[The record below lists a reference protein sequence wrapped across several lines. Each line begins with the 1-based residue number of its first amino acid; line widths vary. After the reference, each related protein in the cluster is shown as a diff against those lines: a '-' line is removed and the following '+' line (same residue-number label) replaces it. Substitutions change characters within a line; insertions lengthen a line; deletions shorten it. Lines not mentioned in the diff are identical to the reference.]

1 MKIFFSIVI
10 IIFCLNKLFDFLLKR
25 KSNKILKQK
34 EAFKTQIKDFS
45 IKFLKPLINDTEK
58 YPIYKPLSMEE
69 IKIYIKLLEEE
80 YKTDFISSD
89 LRVLKIERDK
99 YVIKKNASI
108 NDEEYK
114 AALKEIIEVDKIA
127 NNLEEKWNV
136 ADSISYLNELYF
148 DLLFKVFVKNFS
160 LDNPDCVDEW
170 DSIREC
176 YVKTFD
182 NNLNYLPYIKN
193 YVKIKNIE
201 TPENIEQDIHSY
213 IEAITLNKQANEYR
227 KIMENGE
234 KYSKDII
241 TIHDIDTMSGID
253 FEIFLKNLFTKLN
266 YEVNLTKTT
275 GDQGADLIIK
285 KFDKLIIVQ
294 AKRYSTTVSNKAV
307 QEAVAAINFYNANS
321 AMVITNNYFTKSAT
335 ELANAN
341 NVELWDRDKLIE
353 QLSLNQISF

>member
-25 KSNKILKQK
+25 ESNKILKQK

-80 YKTDFISSD
+80 YKTDFISND
-89 LRVLKIERDK
+89 FTVLKLEKDK
-99 YVIKKNASI
+99 FDIKNNINI

-114 AALKEIIEVDKIA
+114 AALNEMIEVDKIV
-127 NNLEEKWNV
+127 NDLKEKWNV
-136 ADSISYLNELYF
+136 SDSISYLNELYF
-148 DLLFKVFVKNFS
+148 DLLFKIFIKNFS
-160 LDNPDCVDEW
+160 SNNPDCVDEW

-176 YVKTFD
+176 YVKTFN
-182 NNLNYLPYIKN
+182 NNLNYLPYIKK
-193 YVKIKNIE
+193 YIKIKNIK
-201 TPENIEQDIHSY
+201 TPENIEQDIYSY
-213 IEAITLNKQANEYR
+213 IETTTLKKQAHEYR

-234 KYSKDII
+234 KFNKN
-241 TIHDIDTMSGID
+241 TISINDIDTMSGIE

-266 YEVNLTKTT
+266 YEVTLTKTT

-294 AKRYSTTVSNKAV
+294 AKRYSTTVSNKAI